1 MSKKK
6 CQNMSTEIKTQIVN
20 TNKNIL
26 EKIKNLFKI
35 LALYIAPIIGGIF
48 LPLIIH
54 YHLLEKIYSFFS
66 NNKHFY
72 VLLYSIILLVV
83 IFWERIQILKDYLK
97 FPKFMKVFIDFVE
110 FLLSLFF
117 SLLFSII
124 YFLIIEKYTSFS
136 IENNETTSFIFFT
149 IIILTFFFISTI
161 NRRKIFNYIKNNN
174 FITFIYAIYIISIYI
189 LLKSKGIITT
199 LFDFM
204 GLFFTFICIFIL
216 YKIFQ
221 FIIEFIKYFSY
232 SKLYFSYSKLKI
244 KFSSREQARR
254 LYYFIYIII
263 LIFPFIFLILLK
275 YN

>member
-174 FITFIYAIYIISIYI
+174 FSDEDILKKVRQYNPDKIVSVEKRIKTFQEFLENIEKGVIVEKTYSNTTIKSDYFIVQ
-189 LLKSKGIITT
+189 SKGNNF
-199 LFDFM
+199 LHL
-204 GLFFTFICIFIL
+204 GL
-216 YKIFQ
+216 
-221 FIIEFIKYFSY
+221 
-232 SKLYFSYSKLKI
+232 
-244 KFSSREQARR
+244 
-254 LYYFIYIII
+254 
-263 LIFPFIFLILLK
+263 
-275 YN
+275 

>member
-1 MSKKK
+1 MSKKNVK
-6 CQNMSTEIKTQIVN
+6 ICLLRIKTQIVN

-48 LPLIIH
+48 LPLIMH

-189 LLKSKGIITT
+189 LLKSKGIINT

-204 GLFFTFICIFIL
+204 DLFFTFIYIYIFFKL
-216 YKIFQ
+216 FQ
-221 FIIEFIKYFSY
+221 FILEIIKYHSSF
-232 SKLYFSYSKLKI
+232 KLKI
-244 KFSSREQARR
+244 KPFSRKQARK
-254 LYYFIYIII
+254 LYYILYLII
-263 LIFPFIFLILLK
+263 LAFPFIFF
-275 YN
+275 

>member
-48 LPLIIH
+48 LPLIMH
-54 YHLLEKIYSFFS
+54 YHLLKKIYSFFS

-72 VLLYSIILLVV
+72 ILLYSIILLVV

-189 LLKSKGIITT
+189 LLKSKGIINT
-199 LFDFM
+199 LFDLM
-204 GLFFTFICIFIL
+204 DLFSTFIYIYIFFKL
-216 YKIFQ
+216 FQ
-221 FIIEFIKYFSY
+221 FILEIIKYHSSF
-232 SKLYFSYSKLKI
+232 KLKI
-244 KFSSREQARR
+244 KPFSRKQARK
-254 LYYFIYIII
+254 LYYILYLII
-263 LIFPFIFLILLK
+263 LAFPFIFFLTLSKNI
-275 YN
+275 